1 MLAKLEIVLAQGSKL
16 PIAIQTALREFIG
29 NNLQQVCCE
38 QISLKWADRWRL
50 NYLKANPKSINK
62 FIASSLP
69 CVTKTPGV
77 DVKGG
82 DTSIAVSE
90 D

>member
-38 QISLKWADRWRL
+38 QISLKWADRWRR
-50 NYLKANPKSINK
+50 
-62 FIASSLP
+62 SSP
-69 CVTKTPGV
+69 E
-77 DVKGG
+77 
-82 DTSIAVSE
+82 VSVISSKL
-90 D
+90 DPSSTAP